1 IVFWASSAAAN
12 RKPSSPK
19 KAKKAMKI
27 KNKNKTAI
35 TTVTIVLTIVVHFAY
50 RHIKNRPTGKKKIKN
65 NTITQV
71 CSYHFSIDSASP
83 IEFLL
88 ISFIYASDCLF
99 ILYHFMFVFFLVF
112 FFILLHT
119 FYFSFYLLFMHLIAY
134 LPYIIL
140 CLYFFVHL
148 FLIEHK
154 FLSISFKQCIF

>member
-1 IVFWASSAAAN
+1 
-12 RKPSSPK
+12 
-19 KAKKAMKI
+19 KI

-88 ISFIYASDCLF
+88 ISFIQSSDCLF
-99 ILYHFMFVFFLVF
+99 TLYHFMFVFFRAIF
-112 FFILLHT
+112 FNKELIFILFFPTVHFLKKHT
-119 FYFSFYLLFMHLIAY
+119 SILFTQ
-134 LPYIIL
+134 
-140 CLYFFVHL
+140 
-148 FLIEHK
+148 
-154 FLSISFKQCIF
+154 SIMNVNRV

>member
-1 IVFWASSAAAN
+1 MVFWASSAAAN

-50 RHIKNRPTGKKKIKN
+50 RHIKNRPTGKKKIKIIQLPKSVH
-65 NTITQV
+65 TIFQ
-71 CSYHFSIDSASP
+71 
-83 IEFLL
+83 L
-88 ISFIYASDCLF
+88 
-99 ILYHFMFVFFLVF
+99 
-112 FFILLHT
+112 ILLHPLN
-119 FYFSFYLLFMHLIAY
+119 FSLYLLFRHLIAY

-154 FLSISFKQCIF
+154 